1 MHLSMKTSALAAIVG
16 AALAL
21 PACGAAMYERETARD
36 LRAAEA
42 GLGPAPG
49 DMDAHDVENAA
60 DAEARALPAPDGS
73 LAAYEAHALRG
84 SPEMRA
90 AFEAWRAQRL
100 RIAQARRLPEPTL
113 SYGYFLRSVETRVG
127 PQRQRIGLS
136 QPIPWPGKLD
146 AGADAAAAAARA
158 AQARFQARALA
169 VRQRVAEAY
178 WQLWLVRRTRDIQQE
193 QKQIMQALAASLRGR
208 LEVGK
213 ASLADLAQLDLSI
226 SRVDD
231 ALIGLDEDERAASA
245 RLVAAIGAPPGTAT
259 PTTDAPPAGGV
270 PATDEHALRQA
281 ALAHPSIQA
290 LARMAEA
297 QDAQARRARAE
308 RYPDFGVG
316 IDYIDTGDAAMPDM
330 PDSGKDPIV
339 AMFSVKLPLWQRS
352 YADAADAARAEGA
365 ALRAQE
371 QAARDRVAFEVAQSL
386 ARLRDAARRIDLYTS
401 TLIPQAETVYGSVV
415 GAYETDRQPIS
426 SVLLAE
432 RDLLELRLGLA
443 RARRDHAMARAMLE
457 ELIGRPVDLTANPR
471 GAPRSGRAAAPASAG
486 ETPGND
492 TSSTTHNEVTP

>member
-1 MHLSMKTSALAAIVG
+1 MYLLIKPMALAGMVM
-16 AALAL
+16 AAGLAL
-21 PACGAAMYERETARD
+21 PACAPAMYERETLRD

-42 GLGPAPG
+42 GLAPAPG
-49 DMDAHDVENAA
+49 DQAA
-60 DAEARALPAPDGS
+60 AAEGAGADALPALDGS
-73 LAAYEAHALRG
+73 LAAYEAHALRR

-100 RIAQARRLPEPTL
+100 RISQARRLPEPTL

-136 QPIPWPGKLD
+136 QPIPWPGKLT
-146 AGADAAAAAARA
+146 AGADAAAAATRA

-178 WQLWLVRRTRDIQQE
+178 WQLWLVRRAREIQQE
-193 QKQIMQALAASLRGR
+193 QREILLAQAASVRGR

-213 ASLADLAQLDLSI
+213 ASLADLAQLDLAI

-231 ALIGLDEDERAASA
+231 AVRGLDEDERAASA
-245 RLVAAIGAPPGTAT
+245 RLVAAIGAPMAT
-259 PTTDAPPAGGV
+259 PTPTSEAPPAGGV
-270 PATDEHALRQA
+270 PATGEDALRQA
-281 ALAHPSIQA
+281 ALDHPDIQA
-290 LARMAEA
+290 LALMAAA

-316 IDYIDTGDAAMPDM
+316 LDYIETGDAAQPGV
-330 PDSGKDPIV
+330 PGSGKDPIV
-339 AMFSVKLPLWQRS
+339 AMFSVKLPLWQKS
-352 YADAADAARAEGA
+352 YADAADAARAEGES
-365 ALRAQE
+365 LRAQR
-371 QAARDRVAFEVAQSL
+371 QAARDRVAFEVTQSL

-415 GAYETDRQPIS
+415 GGYETATQPIA

-432 RDLLELRLGLA
+432 RDLLALRLDLA
-443 RARRDHAMARAMLE
+443 RARRDHALARATVE
-457 ELIGRPVDLTANPR
+457 ELIGRPIELTA
-471 GAPRSGRAAAPASAG
+471 S
-486 ETPGND
+486 TPGP
-492 TSSTTHNEVTP
+492 EVTP